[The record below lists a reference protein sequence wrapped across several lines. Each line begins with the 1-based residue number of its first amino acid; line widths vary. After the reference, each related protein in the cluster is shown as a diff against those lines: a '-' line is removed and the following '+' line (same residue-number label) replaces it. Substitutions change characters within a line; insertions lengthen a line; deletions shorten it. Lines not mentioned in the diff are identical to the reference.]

1 MTKLDQSVND
11 YYQSKTLYS
20 SKMQAI
26 LTQSQRTRWRRK
38 YPAFA
43 VAAMLVVVLAGTLHQ
58 RSLHRQRI
66 TVALQEAAMNH
77 ATRLQVDVEAQ
88 TIPSLQASLKKLPFD
103 LVLPEGGL
111 YERLALIGGRYCT
124 ISGNLAAHLK
134 FADPGTNE
142 RYSLFITPVAS
153 NINEMVSKPEDVSG
167 VEVKLWQE
175 NDVVYALAK
184 SHSVLP

>member
-58 RSLHRQRI
+58 RSLHSQRI

-88 TIPSLQASLKKLPFD
+88 TIPSLQALSL
-103 LVLPEGGL
+103 
-111 YERLALIGGRYCT
+111 IH
-124 ISGNLAAHLK
+124 I
-134 FADPGTNE
+134 
-142 RYSLFITPVAS
+142 
-153 NINEMVSKPEDVSG
+153 
-167 VEVKLWQE
+167 
-175 NDVVYALAK
+175 
-184 SHSVLP
+184 